1 MGSNLKNSKTKHALS
16 HRRDYCFDFCTPQSQ
31 STNMVSTTSKSKQL
45 AAQSATADL
54 PNLNRGLV
62 TKQMHCSIHPSIV
75 SQILD
80 HYMRKPNEQHTVMG
94 ALLGNVDG
102 SNVGIQTSFGI
113 PFSQ

>member
-1 MGSNLKNSKTKHALS
+1 
-16 HRRDYCFDFCTPQSQ
+16 
-31 STNMVSTTSKSKQL
+31 MVSTTSKSKQL
-45 AAQSATADL
+45 AASSVHADL
-54 PNLNRGLV
+54 PNLNEGLI
-62 TKQMHCSIHPSIV
+62 TKARNCTIHPSIV